1 MNQDRLT
8 QQQTVTSTT
17 PEQRQVSRRCPR
29 FLSEDVSQDGK
40 KTTFL
45 IVASQML
52 SVDLCSNL
60 D

>member
-1 MNQDRLT
+1 MNQDLLT

-29 FLSEDVSQDGK
+29 LPSADVSQHGK
-40 KTTFL
+40 KTAFL
-45 IVASQML
+45 AVASQML
-52 SVDLCSNL
+52 SVDLCS

>member
-1 MNQDRLT
+1 MNRDRPT
-8 QQQTVTSTT
+8 DAATDVTSTT
-17 PEQRQVSRRCPR
+17 PEQRQVIRRCPR

-52 SVDLCSNL
+52 SVDLCL